1 MADTPQQ
8 KPAKPESFV
17 GNVMKYSVA
26 TYLGFLISGAA
37 LIIKG
42 VLPADAYAV
51 PATFMAYTMSLM
63 NLGML
68 GLDQALLRFYREP
81 PRGAT
86 GRGMFLACVRLSLL
100 VMLVVGAAAS
110 LFFAP
115 TLAVAFGLGQGG
127 AALVPFLFLNA
138 ALYMLV
144 RYVNVLL
151 RLENDVKAYT
161 VQTLWMNACL
171 NLIYLLPGFFTSNVW
186 AFIAAALA
194 GFGGVAVAFWFRAL
208 GASRGQDAAPRGLR
222 APEAGQGVYRLMLP
236 YGLLLAPAAILT
248 PLYRSV
254 CLSFLAAGPGATSQG
269 LFEFAYTLAQLVT
282 TVQAGFST
290 YWGPYVYA
298 HYRTEQ
304 ERIGRIHDVLNFL
317 VFGFFCVL
325 IMFEDVIFLIFPDKA
340 ACMRFFPVMMLSAVF
355 AILIEGTVYG
365 NAIARRPHHD
375 TIGVAL
381 GVAVNVALCAW
392 LVPLYS
398 VTGAAAAVAASNAAM
413 FLYRT
418 VTGQYYYRTI
428 PNYGRTISGFLLA
441 LAATCVGVVFYQ
453 HFVVKFVLVGAIVFV
468 YCTLYRPQLQKLW
481 QMTLALLRRFIV
493 SKH

>member
-151 RLENDVKAYT
+151 RLENDVRAYT

-208 GASRGQDAAPRGLR
+208 GASRGQDAAPGGLR

-481 QMTLALLRRFIV
+481 QMTLALLRRFLAARR
-493 SKH
+493 